1 MTVIEAQKKSDT
13 INTNCTNNKWQPPTP
28 FLQNTEHTIPYP
40 VDAFPNDLQKI
51 MTKYHQY
58 GKQPIPLIAGSLLA
72 NISLACQ
79 SMANVARDKY
89 LKSPV
94 SLYFLMVANSGE
106 RKSAIDNLFS
116 KPVRSWEK
124 SFRQKRESEV
134 KTAMTLH
141 HAWQM
146 ERDGLLSQIKR
157 CSFSDADAELLKLQ
171 LAFLLE
177 QEPEIPLLPTLYFED
192 ATQEA
197 LAVHLA
203 NGWPSASLWSDEA
216 GIVLG
221 SHSMQSNPTRFVAL
235 LNRLWDGKTFTAHRK
250 TSQSFM
256 IQNRRLTLNLMMQ
269 PLLLQQLS
277 SQATG
282 IHRQSGFLARSLM
295 AYPTSSMGNR
305 FYQEPPD
312 DFGYLES
319 LENRLQDCLDGSKK
333 LTQAG
338 CINLPT
344 LHMSIDAKKHWVHF
358 FNETESGV
366 SHHGQWTNIKDFAS
380 KAPENAARLAAL
392 FHLYSGSEGNI
403 SSEHMEQA
411 IAIISWHLFETR
423 RIFSIQSE
431 KGEILEAQRLLDW
444 LVTHDKHQTT
454 PREIQQFSPIR
465 NKQARDEALEL
476 LANNNYIKVN
486 KQNQKTVVELNP
498 YAM

>member
-1 MTVIEAQKKSDT
+1 MQLQRENTIDTHIEQVNWPYPKPLLNDIDDTLPYPIEA
-13 INTNCTNNKWQPPTP
+13 
-28 FLQNTEHTIPYP
+28 
-40 VDAFPNDLQKI
+40 FPLDLRNI
-51 MTKYHQY
+51 ITKYHQY
-58 GKQPIPLIAGSLLA
+58 GRQPISLIAGSLLA

-94 SLYFLMVANSGE
+94 SLYFLMVASSGE

-124 SFRQKRESEV
+124 AFRQKRESEV
-134 KTAMTLH
+134 KTAMALH

-157 CSFSDADAELLKLQ
+157 CSFSGEDAEHLKLQ
-171 LAFLLE
+171 LAFLID

-269 PLLLQQLS
+269 PLLLEQLGGQS
-277 SQATG
+277 IG
-282 IHRQSGFLARSLM
+282 IHRQSGFLARCLM
-295 AYPTSSMGNR
+295 AYPKSSMGNR

-312 DFGYLES
+312 DFSYLES
-319 LENRLQDCLDGSKK
+319 LENRLQDCLDVSKK

-344 LHMSIDAKKHWVHF
+344 LHMSVEAKKHWVHF

-366 SHHGQWTNIKDFAS
+366 SHHGQWSNIKDFAS
-380 KAPENAARLAAL
+380 KAPENVVRLAAL
-392 FHLYSGSEGNI
+392 FHLYSGNEGDIN
-403 SSEHMEQA
+403 SEHMEQA

-423 RIFSIQSE
+423 RIFSMRSE
-431 KGEILEAQRLLDW
+431 KEEILEAQRLLDW
-444 LVTHDKHQTT
+444 LIAHDKHQTT

-465 NKQARDEALEL
+465 DKETRDEALEL
-476 LANNNYIKVN
+476 LANHNYIRIN
-486 KQNQKTVVELNP
+486 KHNQKTMVELNP
-498 YAM
+498 HAM

>member
-1 MTVIEAQKKSDT
+1 MQHQTNNLTDTKHNQINWAYPEPLLNNIDSDLPYPIEA
-13 INTNCTNNKWQPPTP
+13 
-28 FLQNTEHTIPYP
+28 
-40 VDAFPNDLQKI
+40 FPSCLRNI
-51 MTKYHQY
+51 ITKYHQY
-58 GKQPIPLIAGSLLA
+58 GRQPIPLIASSLLA
-72 NISLACQ
+72 NISLSCQ

-116 KPVRSWEK
+116 KPVRSWEE
-124 SFRQKRESEV
+124 SFRQKREREV

-157 CSFSDADAELLKLQ
+157 CSFSGEDAEHLKFN
-171 LAFLLE
+171 LAFLIE

-197 LAVHLA
+197 LAIHLA

-221 SHSMQSNPTRFVAL
+221 NHSMQSNPTRFVAL

-269 PLLLQQLS
+269 PLLLEQLGGQS
-277 SQATG
+277 LG
-282 IHRQSGFLARSLM
+282 IHRQSGFLARCLM
-295 AYPTSSMGNR
+295 AYPKSSMGSR
-305 FYQEPPD
+305 FYQKPPD

-319 LENRLQDCLDGSKK
+319 FEHRLQDCLDVSKQ

-344 LHMSIDAKKHWVHF
+344 LHMSVEAKKHWIHF

-366 SHHGQWTNIKDFAS
+366 SHHGQWSDIKDFAS

-392 FHLYSGSEGNI
+392 FHLYSGSEGDI
-403 SSEHMEQA
+403 SSEHMDQA

-423 RIFSIQSE
+423 RMLNIQSE
-431 KGEILEAQRLLDW
+431 KEEILEAQRLLDW
-444 LVTHDKHQTT
+444 LVAHDKKHTT

-465 NKQARDEALEL
+465 DKQTRDESLEL
-476 LANNNYIKVN
+476 LVNHNYIKIC
-486 KQNQKTVVELNP
+486 KHNQKTVVELSP
-498 YAM
+498 YAIDG

>member
-1 MTVIEAQKKSDT
+1 MSNLILDQENEAQ
-13 INTNCTNNKWQPPTP
+13 TNNWQYPKPLVNNQDSAT
-28 FLQNTEHTIPYP
+28 PYP
-40 VDAFPNDLQKI
+40 LEALPLNLQKI
-51 MTKYHQY
+51 IAQYHQY
-58 GKQPIPLIAGSLLA
+58 GRQPIPLIAGSLLA
-72 NISLACQ
+72 NVSLACQ

-106 RKSAIDNLFS
+106 RKSAIDNLLS
-116 KPVRSWEK
+116 RSVRAWEK
-124 SFRQKRESEV
+124 TFRQKRESEV

-157 CSFSDADAELLKLQ
+157 CAFSGEDAEYLKFQ
-171 LAFLLE
+171 LSYLIE

-197 LAVHLA
+197 LAIHLA

-221 SHSMQSNPTRFVAL
+221 SHSMQSSPTRFVAL

-269 PLLLQQLS
+269 PLLLEQLGG
-277 SQATG
+277 QAVG
-282 IHRQSGFLARSLM
+282 VHRQSGFLARCLM
-295 AYPTSSMGNR
+295 AYPQSSMGKR

-312 DFGYLES
+312 DFGYLDS
-319 LENRLQDCLDGSKK
+319 FENRLQQCLDASKK
-333 LTQAG
+333 LNATG

-344 LHMSIDAKKHWVHF
+344 LQLGMDAKKHWIHF
-358 FNETESGV
+358 FNETECGV
-366 SHHGQWTNIKDFAS
+366 SHQGQWSNIKDFAS
-380 KAPENAARLAAL
+380 KASENVARLAAL
-392 FHLYSGSEGNI
+392 FHLYSGSEGDI
-403 SSEHMEQA
+403 SAEHTEQA
-411 IAIISWHLFETR
+411 IAIISWHLFEAR

-431 KGEILEAQRLLDW
+431 KEEIIEAQRLLNW
-444 LVTHDKHQTT
+444 LVEHQKYQTT

-465 NKQARDEALEL
+465 DKKARDEALEL
-476 LANNNYIKVN
+476 LANHNYIRIN
-486 KQNQKTVVELNP
+486 KKSQKTVVELNP
-498 YAM
+498 HAI

>member
-1 MTVIEAQKKSDT
+1 MNKVLYQENLAWPDPKPLINDINNALPYPIEAFPSDLRD
-13 INTNCTNNKWQPPTP
+13 I
-28 FLQNTEHTIPYP
+28 IS
-40 VDAFPNDLQKI
+40 
-51 MTKYHQY
+51 KYHQY
-58 GKQPIPLIAGSLLA
+58 GRQPIPLIAGSLLA

-79 SMANVARDKY
+79 SMANVARDKH

-116 KPVRSWEK
+116 KPVRAWEK
-124 SFRQKRESEV
+124 SFRQKREREV

-157 CSFSDADAELLKLQ
+157 CSFSGEDADHLKFN
-171 LAFLLE
+171 LAFLIE

-197 LAVHLA
+197 LAIHLA

-221 SHSMQSNPTRFVAL
+221 SHSMQSNPIRFVAL

-269 PLLLQQLS
+269 PLLLEQLGR
-277 SQATG
+277 QAVG
-282 IHRQSGFLARSLM
+282 IHRQSGFLARCLM
-295 AYPTSSMGNR
+295 AYPKSSMGSR
-305 FYQEPPD
+305 FYQEPPN
-312 DFGYLES
+312 DFGYLENF
-319 LENRLQDCLDGSKK
+319 ENRLQDCLDVSKK
-333 LTQAG
+333 LTHAG

-344 LHMSIDAKKHWVHF
+344 LHMSDDAKKQWVHF

-366 SHHGQWTNIKDFAS
+366 SHHGQWSDIKDFAS

-392 FHLYSGSEGNI
+392 FHLYSGSEGDI
-403 SSEHMEQA
+403 GSEHMEQA
-411 IAIISWHLFETR
+411 IAIIGWHLFETR

-431 KGEILEAQRLLDW
+431 REEILEAQRLLDW
-444 LVTHDKHQTT
+444 LIAHDKKHTT

-465 NKQARDEALEL
+465 DKQARDEALEL
-476 LANNNYIKVN
+476 LANHNYIRVN
-486 KQNQKTVVELNP
+486 KQNQKTMVELSP
-498 YAM
+498 YAMDG

>member
-1 MTVIEAQKKSDT
+1 MYNTSFKPKTHQTCANWEHPTPLVDDINNALPYPIEAFPS
-13 INTNCTNNKWQPPTP
+13 N
-28 FLQNTEHTIPYP
+28 LQDI
-40 VDAFPNDLQKI
+40 I
-51 MTKYHQY
+51 TKYHQY

-124 SFRQKRESEV
+124 SFRRKRESEV

-157 CSFSDADAELLKLQ
+157 CSFSGEDAEHLKFQ
-171 LAFLLE
+171 LAFLVD

-282 IHRQSGFLARSLM
+282 IHRQSGFLARCLM
-295 AYPTSSMGNR
+295 AYPKSSMGNR
-305 FYQEPPD
+305 FYQEPPK

-319 LENRLQDCLDGSKK
+319 LENRLQDCLNVSKQ

-344 LHMSIDAKKHWVHF
+344 LHMGADAKKHWIHF

-366 SHHGQWTNIKDFAS
+366 SDHGQWSNIKDFAS

-392 FHLYSGSEGNI
+392 FHLYSGSEGDI
-403 SSEHMEQA
+403 RSEHMEQA

-431 KGEILEAQRLLDW
+431 KEEILEAQRLLDW
-444 LVTHDKHQTT
+444 LITHDKHQTT

-465 NKQARDEALEL
+465 DKQARDEALEL
-476 LANNNYIKVN
+476 LANHNYIRIN
-486 KQNQKTVVELNP
+486 KQNQKTVVKLNP